1 VDNGEVVS
9 LPLDA
14 RCIRLTHPPPPHAI
28 QRRRLAAFEICDYPQ
43 QRGFGTL
50 VSRLHLG
57 GATAAKA
64 TPNPKE
70 IICRLDAISA
80 ALGEI
85 QYTAEQAQMGGAA

>member
-1 VDNGEVVS
+1 MAKSFPCRSMPVVFS
-9 LPLDA
+9 HSFAASPCNSTKEASSFRNL
-14 RCIRLTHPPPPHAI
+14 RL
-28 QRRRLAAFEICDYPQ
+28 PQ

-70 IICRLDAISA
+70 IICRLEAISA

-85 QYTAEQAQMGGAA
+85 RYTTEQAQMGGAA

>member
-1 VDNGEVVS
+1 MKKTLVTGS
-9 LPLDA
+9 LLN
-14 RCIRLTHPPPPHAI
+14 RLP
-28 QRRRLAAFEICDYPQ
+28 QR
-43 QRGFGTL
+43 RGFGPL

-70 IICRLDAISA
+70 IICRLEAISA

-85 QYTAEQAQMGGAA
+85 RYALQTLPAIEAR